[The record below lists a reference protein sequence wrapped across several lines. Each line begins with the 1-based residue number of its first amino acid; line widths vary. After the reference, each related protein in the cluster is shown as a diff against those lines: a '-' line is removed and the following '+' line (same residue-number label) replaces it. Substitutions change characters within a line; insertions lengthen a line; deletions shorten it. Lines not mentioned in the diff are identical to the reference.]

1 MLGIK
6 RIAWSVACRPSRRT
20 DPGRF
25 RHGVLGAR
33 ACARRRPQDGG
44 HPGPHRGGPRARAAL
59 ARDVHAPRAQSRAWP
74 PRRRRSRGRRGGR
87 GPAGA
92 RAGDPAARGGRR
104 RPRRGH
110 DRRPVADERDPG
122 RDQHPRLRRSDHLDA
137 ARARLEVAQAGSAE
151 QDHRPRPAGD
161 DRDRAGPRVGLAEE
175 VAERLLRR
183 PERELVPRQLARRE
197 RADLGRLG
205 RRPRLAARR
214 RVEDDED
221 HAVPRA
227 RVDADEA
234 GELDV
239 DLELLLRL
247 APGGLLDRLAEV
259 DEAAGERP
267 PARGRVEP
275 AAQEPDAAVG
285 LARDRAGDGLGVV
298 EGGVAAGVAVQGAR
312 EVDARRRAAARAELR
327 ALERR
332 VDAVGMEVRA
342 GCVVAGVVAHRSV
355 SPGGT
360 RSGRCRPSWRA
371 ASATAAATCRC
382 TARSS
387 GLGRSRLSRVRRAIA
402 RAAASFIPVE
412 MVRAPHDSAPRKMPG
427 NASALLIAAPSAAK
441 AAPARSATCGSISGS
456 GFVRAKTTWPSRT
469 ISEPMRPGWPVAA
482 TTMWARAMTDSKSV
496 ISMPFA
502 SACVCASLSGSLA
515 MTLSAPA
522 ARARHAMPI
531 PAAPSPIWP
540 TVCVESGRPSVAHA
554 VMIAATAATA
564 AAWTSECMTGT
575 SRASMRRASISK
587 HSGTRMSSRWMAPK
601 LGAMLRTVRTK
612 SSGWFS
618 AMSSGTAL
626 RSVNAV

>member
-1 MLGIK
+1 MPTASGES
-6 RIAWSVACRPSRRT
+6 ATEV
-20 DPGRF
+20 
-25 RHGVLGAR
+25 RHGVLDAR
-33 ACARRRPQDGG
+33 ARPRRRVQDRR
-44 HPGPHRGGPRARAAL
+44 HARAHRGRARAGRSGPGEVHAARAEPRARAA
-59 ARDVHAPRAQSRAWP
+59 RGDGP
-74 PRRRRSRGRRGGR
+74 RGRRADRGR
-87 GPAGA
+87 AGA
-92 RAGDPAARGGRR
+92 RACHPTARGRGRR
-104 RPRRGH
+104 PGRGPRR
-110 DRRPVADERDPG
+110 RSVADERDPG
-122 RDQHPRLRRSDHLDA
+122 RDQHPRLRRGHHLDA
-137 ARARLEVAQAGSAE
+137 AGAGLEVAEARPAE
-151 QDHRPRPAGD
+151 QDHRPRAAGYHPHRARPAV
-161 DRDRAGPRVGLAEE
+161 RAGKLAEQ

-197 RADLGRLG
+197 GADLRRLR
-205 RRPRLAARR
+205 RRPRLAVRR
-214 RVEDDED
+214 RVEDDEH
-221 HAVPRA
+221 HAVLRA

-247 APGGLLDRLAEV
+247 APRGLLDRLAEV
-259 DEAAGERP
+259 DDPAGERP
-267 PARGRVEP
+267 SPRGRVEP
-275 AAQEPDAAVG
+275 AAQEPDAAIR
-285 LARDRAGDGLGVV
+285 LARDRPGDGLGVV
-298 EGGVAAGVAVQGAR
+298 ERGVAAVVAVQRAR
-312 EVDARRRAAARAELR
+312 EVDARRRAAAGAELR

-332 VDAVGMEVRA
+332 VDAVGVEVRA
-342 GCVVAGVVAHRSV
+342 GGVVVVVVAHRSV

-387 GLGRSRLSRVRRAIA
+387 GLGMSQLSRVSRAIA

-412 MVRAPHDSAPRKMPG
+412 IVRAPHDRAPRKMPG
-427 NASALLIAAPSAAK
+427 NASALLIAAPSAAN
-441 AAPARSATCGSISGS
+441 AAPARSATCGSISGA
-456 GFVRAKTTWPSRT
+456 GFVRAETAWPSRT
-469 ISEPMRPGWPVAA
+469 LSEPMRPGWPVAA
-482 TTMWARAMTDSKSV
+482 TTMWARAITDSKSV
-496 ISMPFA
+496 ISMPLA
-502 SACVCASLSGSLA
+502 SAWVWASLSGSVA

-522 ARARHAMPI
+522 ARARHAVPK
-531 PAAPSPIWP
+531 PAAPRPIWP
-540 TVCVESGRPSVAHA
+540 TVCSESGRPSVAHA